1 MIEVLWHITV
11 GSWVTAAAVIL
22 LRLLFQKHL
31 SAKSKYLLWLL
42 LMLRLMLPV
51 LPESPVSVLNAKS
64 GLTTAVATEFQQPI
78 QETNISA
85 SSTVVHPTVV
95 PVKSGVTASEWL
107 LGIWAV
113 GVLVCG
119 ASYGWMTIQT
129 AHRLRS
135 MEEIQSIGVKNR
147 YEAIRQQLGIRRTIT
162 LRYGDRAMIGGLL
175 HPTLILPRELTGQRL
190 KAAITHELMHERS
203 GDLWIAAWWRLLCC
217 VYWFNPVVWLCF
229 FWARRDCEKAC
240 DQRVLDSESVSPA
253 VYAALLYE
261 EATMKRRSYVGT
273 TAFGDGG
280 LKARIQGISTYRKPK
295 ISMTVLAVV
304 LCLLISA
311 CTMTDS
317 IKPDTAESAEN
328 QNTFA
333 NSTEISAE
341 EQWDRPVA
349 LSYRQKQAIMAHIM
363 CQWMDGMQFDP
374 EDHDYFWRVTSY
386 YASNVFMDYDAMDED
401 TAHATF
407 TPEQVVELAN
417 ILFPTLGITG
427 TSALPGIPGYVQNE
441 NTAVPVEV
449 LSNGD
454 YRFPMGNYGDVTLD
468 FLIISQNEF
477 QATLESGEEGSLE
490 IWDVTL
496 TAEGNIKSVKLK

>member
-22 LRLLFQKHL
+22 LRLLFRKHL

-42 LMLRLMLPV
+42 LLLRLMLPV

-113 GVLVCG
+113 GVLVCSV
-119 ASYGWMTIQT
+119 SYGWMTIQT
-129 AHRLRS
+129 ARRLRS

-147 YEAIRQQLGIRRTIT
+147 YEAIRQQLGIRRTVT
-162 LRYGDRAMIGGLL
+162 LRYGERAMIGGLL

-203 GDLWIAAWWRLLCC
+203 GDLWIAAWWRMLCC
-217 VYWFNPVVWLCF
+217 LHWFNPVVWLCF

-261 EATMKRRSYVGT
+261 EAMMKQKSYVGT

-280 LKARIQGISTYRKPK
+280 LKARIQGISAYRKPK

-311 CTMTDS
+311 CTMTEGQ
-317 IKPDTAESAEN
+317 T
-328 QNTFA
+328 
-333 NSTEISAE
+333 TEASQAASDLE
-341 EQWDRPVA
+341 A
-349 LSYRQKQAIMAHIM
+349 LSSGSAAQSLFLHAL
-363 CQWMDGMQFDP
+363 CQHMEGWTFQP
-374 EDHDYFWRVTSY
+374 ENHDYFWLVMSY
-386 YASNVFMDYDAMDED
+386 FA
-401 TAHATF
+401 ATQSVDSDSEYIEL
-407 TPEQVVELAN
+407 TPEQVMEMAQIAFPELA
-417 ILFPTLGITG
+417 ITQPVM
-427 TSALPGIPGYVQNE
+427 LPGIPGYILE
-441 NTAVPVEV
+441 DGTPLPVE
-449 LSNGD
+449 LLDNGN
-454 YRFPMGNYGDVTLD
+454 YRFVRRNITYSMETKQLSVNDDTYQLLVTLND
-468 FLIISQNEF
+468 AQGNSIGQWD
-477 QATLESGEEGSLE
+477 ASLDSLGV
-490 IWDVTL
+490 IHSM
-496 TAEGNIKSVKLK
+496 KKM